1 MLRRSTGL
9 LLILAAALT
18 VGGCSEGSTRLGM
31 GYRPDVQFA
40 PLYVAAERGYYREA
54 GIDIEF
60 SHMPENVAVELV
72 GAGELQFA
80 IVSGEQVLMARGQGI
95 PVVYVMAWWQD
106 YPVGVVVPS
115 GSGIAS
121 VPDLRGKQV
130 GIPGLYGAS
139 YIGLRALLDAVEVS
153 EEDLIL
159 DSIGYT
165 QVEAMLAG
173 LEQAAVIYV
182 NNEPVQLQAQ
192 GMSVDVFRVADYVH
206 LTSNGLI
213 TNEATIAEDPELV
226 RAMISATLRGLQD
239 ALDDPDA
246 AFEISTLYVEGLA
259 EVDPTVP
266 RAVLEESLPFWQAER
281 LGYSDA
287 EAWENMQQVLLS
299 MGLLDQP
306 LDLDQAFTNIFLP

>member
-1 MLRRSTGL
+1 
-9 LLILAAALT
+9 
-18 VGGCSEGSTRLGM
+18 M

-40 PLYVAAERGYYREA
+40 PLYVAAERGYYQEA

-139 YIGLRALLDAVEVS
+139 YIGLRALLDAVDVS

-173 LEQAAVIYV
+173 LEEAAVIYV

-213 TNEATIAEDPELV
+213 TNEETIAEDPELI

-266 RAVLEESLPFWQAER
+266 RAVLEESLPFWQAEC

-306 LDLDQAFTNIFLP
+306 LVLDQAFTNTFLP

>member
-1 MLRRSTGL
+1 MLRRSTGI
-9 LLILAAALT
+9 LLILVAALT
-18 VGGCSEGSTRLGM
+18 VGGCSEGATRLGM

-40 PLYVAAERGYYREA
+40 PLYVAAERGYYQEA

-139 YIGLRALLDAVEVS
+139 YIGLRALLDAVDVS

-173 LEQAAVIYV
+173 LEEAAVIYV

-213 TNEATIAEDPELV
+213 TNEETIAEDPELI

-246 AFEISTLYVEGLA
+246 AFEISTMYVEGLA

-306 LDLDQAFTNIFLP
+306 LVLDQAFTNTFLP

>member
-1 MLRRSTGL
+1 
-9 LLILAAALT
+9 
-18 VGGCSEGSTRLGM
+18 M